1 MSARVPHES
10 AAAPSTFS
18 RGRSVAAA
26 NLVPLLFAAICA
38 IGVIAGDLRLSSVL
52 YEVGERVFRN
62 LFLVLALVIPVVAGL
77 GLNFAIVLG
86 AMAGQIGLM
95 VAESGEIGGIGGV
108 GLAALVSLPI
118 AALLGI
124 ATGSLFNKT
133 RGREMIAGIILGFFA
148 SGVYQLLFLILAGPV
163 IPLRD
168 PDLLLPQGMGLR
180 NTIDLVSTRRGLD
193 SPFGADAGFD
203 GAWAIRTGDITREI
217 TWVEIPLFTLLACVL
232 LVLAIRWFLRTKL
245 GQDLRAVGQDS
256 HVAEVAG
263 IRVGRC
269 RIIAICLS
277 MALAAVGQVVFLQNM
292 GVMNTFTS
300 HEQVGFYAIAALLV
314 GGATVSRASVRNAVV
329 GTVLFH
335 ALIVIVSRAAQKTET
350 PQIGEYFREFFV
362 YAIIGATLALHAWRG
377 HRAKTPRAA

>member
-1 MSARVPHES
+1 MSPRVPHES

-203 GAWAIRTGDITREI
+203 GAWAVRSGGI

-377 HRAKTPRAA
+377 HRARAPRAA

>member
-1 MSARVPHES
+1 MSREPHPTTSPSRVRALLS
-10 AAAPSTFS
+10 
-18 RGRSVAAA
+18 G
-26 NLVPLLFAAICA
+26 NIVPLLFAGICA
-38 IGVIAGDLRLSSVL
+38 IGVVAGDLRLSSVL

-86 AMAGQIGLM
+86 AMAGQVGLM
-95 VAESGEIGGIGGV
+95 VAENGEVGGLGGV
-108 GLAALVSLPI
+108 ALAAAVSLPV
-118 AALLGI
+118 AALLGL
-124 ATGSLFNKT
+124 ATGALFNKT

-148 SGVYQLLFLILAGPV
+148 NGVYQLLFLILAGPV
-163 IPLRD
+163 IPLDD

-180 NTIDLVSTRRGLD
+180 NTIELAATGRGLD
-193 SPFGADAGFD
+193 SPLPGDGFD
-203 GAWAIRTGDITREI
+203 GAWAIRARGIV
-217 TWVEIPLFTLLACVL
+217 WLEIPLFTLLACVL
-232 LVLAIRWFLRTKL
+232 LVLGIRWLLRTKL

-263 IRVGRC
+263 IRVGRS

-377 HRAKTPRAA
+377 HRSRSPHAG